1 MIKEGCVIRSFFLKL
16 GKSIRDIFG
25 ICRRAVVSA
34 LWHALS
40 FFKALGKR
48 LYSLFCSRPFIF
60 CAVSAIIIELYIEC
74 VSRHS
79 LWQGVKFFFVSFP
92 VFTYGALIILC
103 TLLISLLLKRGI
115 AMYTTVTL
123 IWVILGTANGIILSN
138 RPSPFAAAD
147 ILILP
152 TVLEI
157 ITVYLTVPEII
168 LIAFLLVAAITG
180 IVFMWI
186 KAPKRER
193 SLKRGLIRFC
203 ASSALLAAITPTFLF
218 TGVLSRDFTDIL
230 AAYERNGFPYSF
242 SRSLFL
248 SGISKPDGYSEKS
261 VSGVLTE
268 LNSKSE
274 KNSNFESPNIVY
286 VQLESFFDVKYLKGV
301 TFSEDPVPNFT
312 ALKES
317 CPSGFLSVPL
327 CGSGT
332 ANTEFEILTGMST
345 EFFSPGEYPYVTV
358 MRDKVSASAAFTLSR
373 NGYKTHAMHNNTGV
387 FYDRHLVYP
396 NLGFDTFTP
405 IEYMYGVEYNP
416 LGWAKDSV
424 FTEEIRK
431 TLESTE
437 ESDFVFAVSVQPHGS
452 YPTEGVTDCNI
463 SVSGIDDEELR
474 NMYLYYISQINETD
488 KLIKELTDYYSSC
501 DEKTVI
507 VFYGD
512 HLPDLKLTEDQLKE
526 GDLYQTEYVLWSN
539 YGAFD
544 GVEDKDVEAFQLSDR
559 VFGLLGL
566 NEHLGAIGSAHRYL
580 SDDEDYKSVL
590 HLLEYDTLFGKNY
603 STASDPYVPSNMTF
617 GIIAPSITALKLD
630 GETLTVS
637 GEGFNQFSVVYIS
650 GERYETEYVSENTL
664 TVREISL
671 ESGSIVTVAQEA
683 DGKEALSFSVGR
695 SYIAGG

>member
-1 MIKEGCVIRSFFLKL
+1 MTKEGCVIKSFFLKF
-16 GKSIRDIFG
+16 GKSIRNIFG
-25 ICRRAVVSA
+25 ICRNAVISA
-34 LWHALS
+34 LRNALA
-40 FFKALGKR
+40 FLKALANR
-48 LYSLFCSRPFIF
+48 LYSIF
-60 CAVSAIIIELYIEC
+60 CTHPFVFCTVSAIIIEFYIEC

-79 LWQGVKFFFVSFP
+79 LWRGVKFFFLSFP
-92 VFTYGALIILC
+92 IFMYGALMILC
-103 TLLISLLLKRGI
+103 TLLIALLLKRGI

-123 IWVILGTANGIILSN
+123 LWVTLGTANGIILSN

-147 ILILP
+147 FLILP

-157 ITVYLTVPEII
+157 ITVYLSVPEII
-168 LIAFLLVAAITG
+168 LIALLLIAAITG

-193 SLKRGLIRFC
+193 SLKSGFIRLC
-203 ASSALLAAITPTFLF
+203 ASSALLAVLTPTFLF

-248 SGISKPDGYSEKS
+248 SGISKPDNYGERS
-261 VSGVLTE
+261 VNGVLE
-268 LNSKSE
+268 RLNAKSE
-274 KNSNFESPNIVY
+274 KNKDFESPNIIY
-286 VQLESFFDVKYLKGV
+286 VQLESFFDVKRLKGV

-358 MRDKVSASAAFTLSR
+358 MRDKTSVSAAFTLSR

-452 YPTEGVTDCNI
+452 YPTEKVSDCNI
-463 SVSGIDDEELR
+463 SVSGVDDEELR

-488 KLIKELTDYYSSC
+488 RLIKELTDRYTTC

-512 HLPDLKLTEDQLKE
+512 HLPDLKLTEDDLSE
-526 GDLYQTEYVLWSN
+526 GNLYQTEYLLWSN

-544 GVEDKDVEAFQLSDR
+544 GVGDKNIEAFQLGDR

-566 NEHLGAIGSAHRYL
+566 NEQLGAIGSAHRYL
-580 SDDEDYKSVL
+580 SEDKDYKSVL
-590 HLLEYDTLFGKNY
+590 HLLEYDALFGKKY
-603 STASDPYVPSNMTF
+603 STADEAYVPSDMTF
-617 GIIAPSITALKLD
+617 GIYPTSITGLRLD
-630 GETLTVS
+630 GEMLTVS
-637 GEGFNQFSVVYIS
+637 GEKFNQYSVIYVN

-664 TVREISL
+664 TVREIRL
-671 ESGSIVTVAQEA
+671 EGGDVVKVAQEA
-683 DGKEALSFSVGR
+683 DGKEALSFSVGI
-695 SYIAGG
+695 SYIPPA